1 MNIYEGLIIATF
13 VIVVLI
19 MIAQYLDSLSPKFIE
34 VLAVLNI
41 LPCYEVRVYRY
52 GKRLKRNEWLE
63 YLTNSVH
70 YIEFKDGVLYISIVW
85 NSRSIVYYT
94 CKKVID

>member
-19 MIAQYLDSLSPKFIE
+19 MISQYLDSFSPKLIE

-41 LPCYEVRVYRY
+41 LPYYEVRVYRN
-52 GKRLKRNEWLE
+52 GKRLKPKEWLE
-63 YLTNSVH
+63 YLTHSVH
-70 YIEFKDGVLYISIVW
+70 YSEFKDGVLYI
-85 NSRSIVYYT
+85 T
-94 CKKVID
+94 ID

>member
-1 MNIYEGLIIATF
+1 MNIYEVLIIATF
-13 VIVVLI
+13 VIEVLI
-19 MIAQYLDSLSPKFIE
+19 MIYQYLDSFSPKLIE

-41 LPCYEVRVYRY
+41 LPYYEVRVYRN

-70 YIEFKDGVLYISIVW
+70 YSEFKDGVLYI
-85 NSRSIVYYT
+85 R
-94 CKKVID
+94 ID